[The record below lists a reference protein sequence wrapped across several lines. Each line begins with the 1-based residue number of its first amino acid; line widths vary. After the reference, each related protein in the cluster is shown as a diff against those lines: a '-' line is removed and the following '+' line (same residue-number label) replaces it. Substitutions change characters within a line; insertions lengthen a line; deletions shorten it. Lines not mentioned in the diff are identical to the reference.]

1 MITTLA
7 SAASD
12 LDLLAAR
19 NQMAVSLGFHIV
31 FAALGIGFPLITLLA
46 HRRGLRRGDPDALAL
61 AKRWSKT
68 MAVLF
73 AVGAVSG
80 TVLSFEMGIL
90 WPGLMGPFGD
100 VIGLPFTLEGVS
112 FFTEAIFIAIYLYG
126 WKGMAAK
133 WHYRALYPIVVAG
146 ITGSFFIVAVNGWM
160 NSPAGFD
167 LAASG
172 AVVNVDPLAAM
183 FNGAVA
189 VQWIHMLFAA
199 YMVSGFLV
207 AGVYAWA
214 WLRGRR
220 EHAVRLG
227 FTIAFSVA
235 AVAAPLQVAVGD
247 IATRRLIDAQ
257 PAKFAA
263 MELLPETQS
272 NAPLTLGGRLV
283 DGEVVGAIEIPGV
296 ASFLGARSFDA
307 EVPGLDAVPVDERPS
322 DRAVNL
328 VHWTFQLMVAIG
340 TGLLALAAWF
350 GWVRW
355 RRRRL
360 PDSPWFWRAA
370 AVSGFAAVAA
380 MELGWITTEVGRQPW
395 VVQGILRTADAV
407 SGASGLVWSLT
418 AVTAIYLVLGTV
430 TVLVLRR
437 IADQFR
443 SGEDV
448 ATPYGP
454 PLPAEGR

>member
-1 MITTLA
+1 METTLA
-7 SAASD
+7 AAASD

-19 NQMAVSLGFHIV
+19 NQMVVSLGFHII
-31 FAALGIGFPLITLLA
+31 FAALGVGFPLITLIA
-46 HRRGLRRGDPDALAL
+46 HRYGLRKGDADALRL

-126 WKGMAAK
+126 WKGMPAK
-133 WHYRALYPIVVAG
+133 WHYRSLYPIVVAG
-146 ITGSFFIVAVNGWM
+146 ITGSFFIVSVNGWM

-183 FNGAVA
+183 FNTAVT

-214 WLRGRR
+214 WLRGQRS
-220 EHAVRLG
+220 HMVRLG
-227 FTIAFSVA
+227 FVIAFSVA
-235 AVAAPLQVAVGD
+235 AIAAPLQVVVGD
-247 IATRRLIDAQ
+247 IATRRLIDVQ

-263 MELLPETQS
+263 MEMLPETQT
-272 NAPLTLGGRLV
+272 NAPLTLGGALV
-283 DGEVVGAIEIPGV
+283 DGEVVGAIEVPGV
-296 ASFLGARSFDA
+296 ASFLGDRSFDA

-322 DRAVNL
+322 DRAVNI
-328 VHWTFQLMVAIG
+328 VHWSFQLMVAIG

-350 GWVRW
+350 AWVRW

-360 PDSPWFWRAA
+360 PSSRWFWRAA
-370 AVSGFAAVAA
+370 VVAGLAAVLA
-380 MELGWITTEVGRQPW
+380 MELGWVTTEVGRQPW
-395 VVQGILRTADAV
+395 VVQGFLRTADAV
-407 SGASGLVWSLT
+407 TEATGVIWSLL
-418 AVTAIYLVLGTV
+418 AVTALYLVLGTI

-437 IADQFR
+437 IADEFR
-443 SGEDV
+443 SGEEV

-454 PLPAEGR
+454 LMPAGP